1 MKIYTFLAEAQKF
14 MYENYFLSSLPKDL
28 EPHATIH
35 TEPYVDYGVT
45 PFGERTR
52 SKLHFMA
59 EACKENFGEIIVF
72 SDADVQFFGPI
83 KKILIEELDDFD
95 IACQQGGIF
104 TYFSLCP
111 GFFVC
116 KCNDMTLK
124 LFDNMKKF
132 FRIDDQFSLNEQK
145 WICKYK
151 CLSPTRFFTIGQV
164 LYLNN
169 KSKSKR
175 WQEGVDFMVPET
187 ILMHHA
193 SGVVTLEKKLKLLDV
208 VRMKVNNKQ
217 WG

>member
-1 MKIYTFLAEAQKF
+1 MKIYIFLAEAQKF
-14 MYENYFLSSLPKDL
+14 MYENYFLSSLSKDF

-35 TEPYVDYGVT
+35 TEPYVDFGVT

-52 SKLHFMA
+52 SKLCFMA

-72 SDADVQFFGPI
+72 ADADVQFFDLM
-83 KKILIEELDDFD
+83 KKTLIEELGDFD

-104 TYFSLCP
+104 TFFSLCP

-116 KCNDMTLK
+116 RCNHMTLK

-132 FRIDDQFSLNEQK
+132 FRTDDQFSLNEQK

-151 CLSPTRFFTIGQV
+151 SLSPRKFFTIGHV

-169 KSKSKR
+169 KAGKR
-175 WQEGVDFMVPET
+175 WEEGVGFTIPDT

-193 SGVVTLEKKLKLLDV
+193 SGVVGLKKKLKLLDIV
-208 VRMKVNNKQ
+208 KARVNNKQ
-217 WG
+217 WF

>member
-1 MKIYTFLAEAQKF
+1 MKVYTFLAEAQKF
-14 MYENYFLSSLPKDL
+14 MYENYFLSSLPKDF

-35 TEPYVDYGVT
+35 TEPYVDFGVT
-45 PFGERTR
+45 PFSERTR

-59 EACKENFGEIIVF
+59 KACEENFGEIIVF
-72 SDADVQFFGPI
+72 ADADVQFFGLI
-83 KKILIEELDDFD
+83 EKTLIEELGDFD

-116 KCNDMTLK
+116 NCNTATLK
-124 LFDNMKKF
+124 LFNNMKKF
-132 FRIDDQFSLNEQK
+132 FRTDDQFSLNEQK

-151 CLSPTRFFTIGQV
+151 CLSPSKFFTIGHV

-169 KSKSKR
+169 NNKSKR
-175 WQEGVDFMVPET
+175 WEEGVDFTVPNT

-193 SGVVTLEKKLKLLDV
+193 SGVTTLDKKLKLLDI
-208 VRMKVNNKQ
+208 VRTKVNNR
-217 WG
+217 

>member
-14 MYENYFLSSLPKDL
+14 MYEKYFLSSLPKDC
-28 EPHATIH
+28 EAHPTIH
-35 TEPYVDYGVT
+35 SEPYVDFGVA
-45 PFGERTR
+45 PFAERTR

-83 KKILIEELDDFD
+83 KEILIEELDDFD

-132 FRIDDQFSLNEQK
+132 FRVDDQFSLNEQK

-151 CLSPTRFFTIGQV
+151 SLSPRKFFTIGHV
-164 LYLNN
+164 LYLND
-169 KSKSKR
+169 KAGKR
-175 WQEGVDFMVPET
+175 WEEGVGFTIPDT

-193 SGVVTLEKKLKLLDV
+193 SGVVGLKKKLKLLDIV
-208 VRMKVNNKQ
+208 KARVNNK
-217 WG
+217 

>member
-14 MYENYFLSSLPKDL
+14 MYENYFLSSLPKDF

-35 TEPYVDYGVT
+35 TEPYVDFGVT
-45 PFGERTR
+45 PFSERTR

-59 EACKENFGEIIVF
+59 KACEENFGEIIVF

-132 FRIDDQFSLNEQK
+132 FRTDDQFSLNEQK
-145 WICKYK
+145 RICSTNEQISLIGMVNSFFVKK
-151 CLSPTRFFTIGQV
+151 INFVFFVKNLSQCFCLV
-164 LYLNN
+164 
-169 KSKSKR
+169 
-175 WQEGVDFMVPET
+175 
-187 ILMHHA
+187 
-193 SGVVTLEKKLKLLDV
+193 LKLLYL
-208 VRMKVNNKQ
+208 KWK
-217 WG
+217 

>member
-14 MYENYFLSSLPKDL
+14 MYENYFLSSLPKDC
-28 EPHATIH
+28 EAHPTIH
-35 TEPYVDYGVT
+35 SEPYVDFGVA
-45 PFGERTR
+45 PFAERTR

-83 KKILIEELDDFD
+83 KEILIEELDDFD

-132 FRIDDQFSLNEQK
+132 FRVDDQFSLNEQK

-151 CLSPTRFFTIGQV
+151 SLSPRKFFTIGHV
-164 LYLNN
+164 LYLNDTAG
-169 KSKSKR
+169 KR
-175 WQEGVDFMVPET
+175 WEEGVGFTIPDT

-193 SGVVTLEKKLKLLDV
+193 SGVVGLKKKLKLLDIV
-208 VRMKVNNKQ
+208 KARVNNK
-217 WG
+217 

>member
-1 MKIYTFLAEAQKF
+1 MKIYTFLAEAQEF
-14 MYENYFLSSLPKDL
+14 MYENYFLSSLPKDF

-35 TEPYVDYGVT
+35 TEPYVDFGVT
-45 PFGERTR
+45 PFSERTR
-52 SKLHFMA
+52 SKLDFIA

-72 SDADVQFFGPI
+72 ADADVQFFGPI
-83 KKILIEELDDFD
+83 KETLIEELGDFD

-116 KCNDMTLK
+116 DCNPTTLK

-132 FRIDDQFSLNEQK
+132 FRTDDQFSLNEQK

-151 CLSPTRFFTIGQV
+151 CLSPSKFFTIGHV

-169 KSKSKR
+169 NNKSKR
-175 WQEGVDFMVPET
+175 WEEGVDFTVPNT

-193 SGVVTLEKKLKLLDV
+193 SGVTTLEKKLKLLDI
-208 VRMKVNNKQ
+208 VRAKVNNR
-217 WG
+217 

>member
-1 MKIYTFLAEAQKF
+1 MKVYTFLAEAQKF
-14 MYENYFLSSLPKDL
+14 MYENYFLSSLPKDC
-28 EPHATIH
+28 EAHPTIH
-35 TEPYVDYGVT
+35 SEPYVDFGVA

-52 SKLHFMA
+52 S
-59 EACKENFGEIIVF
+59 N
-72 SDADVQFFGPI
+72 
-83 KKILIEELDDFD
+83 LIEELDDFD

-169 KSKSKR
+169 KNKSKR
-175 WQEGVDFMVPET
+175 WQEGVDFMIPET

-193 SGVVTLEKKLKLLDV
+193 SGVVTLEKKLKLLDA
-208 VRMKVNNKQ
+208 VRMKVHNKKQ
-217 WG
+217 G

>member
-14 MYENYFLSSLPKDL
+14 MYENYFLSSLPRGF

-35 TEPYVDYGVT
+35 TEPYVDFGVT
-45 PFGERTR
+45 PFSERTR

-59 EACKENFGEIIVF
+59 KACEENFGEIIVF
-72 SDADVQFFGPI
+72 ADADVQFFGLI
-83 KKILIEELDDFD
+83 KKTLIEELGDFD

-116 KCNDMTLK
+116 ECNHVSLK

-132 FRIDDQFSLNEQK
+132 FRTDDQFSLNEQK
-145 WICKYK
+145 WICRYK
-151 CLSPTRFFTIGQV
+151 SLSPSKFFTIGHV
-164 LYLNN
+164 IYLNNNN
-169 KSKSKR
+169 KSKR
-175 WQEGVDFMVPET
+175 WEEGVDFTVPDT

-193 SGVVTLEKKLKLLDV
+193 SGVTTLEKKLKLLDI
-208 VRMKVNNKQ
+208 VRAKVNNR
-217 WG
+217 

>member
-132 FRIDDQFSLNEQK
+132 FRTDDQFSLNEQK

-151 CLSPTRFFTIGQV
+151 SLSPSKFFTIGHV

-169 KSKSKR
+169 KAGKR
-175 WQEGVDFMVPET
+175 WEEGGGFPIPDT

-193 SGVVTLEKKLKLLDV
+193 SGVVGLEKKLKLLDI
-208 VRMKVNNKQ
+208 VRTRVNNKQ
-217 WG
+217 WF